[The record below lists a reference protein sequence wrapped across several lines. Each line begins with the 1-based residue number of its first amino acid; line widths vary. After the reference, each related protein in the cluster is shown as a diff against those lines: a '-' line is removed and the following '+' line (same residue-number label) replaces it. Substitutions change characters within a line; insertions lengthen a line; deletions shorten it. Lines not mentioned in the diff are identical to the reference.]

1 MDLAGICIFVRS
13 LELLLTYS
21 ISSQFMGLVVPMV
34 FNHFQSNSI
43 SIWHSSGELRQI
55 CKGKSGRKD
64 FKMVH
69 PFPWGATESRCSSHA
84 HIVQNPWDIRCR
96 VWYLEE
102 YIWWWIRGSW
112 CQIWD
117 PPNFEH
123 QSLDIRLEILYVHP
137 RRPPPL
143 PPHYKGWGQNAK
155 LGPYSAIWG
164 KLGTGVQGICLNPC
178 TKFPPNPTSRKV
190 NT

>member
-1 MDLAGICIFVRS
+1 
-13 LELLLTYS
+13 
-21 ISSQFMGLVVPMV
+21 MGLVVPMV

-102 YIWWWIRGSW
+102 YIWWWIRGSGY
-112 CQIWD
+112 QIWD
-117 PPNFEH
+117 PPYFEH
-123 QSLDIRLEILYVHP
+123 QLLDIRLEILYVHP
-137 RRPPPL
+137 RRPPRPSPAL
-143 PPHYKGWGQNAK
+143 QFQVWRIDLDWSCKYNIKTLIRNSKLWRKAIRAWDFDQLWKFRKLKAAWCQTK
-155 LGPYSAIWG
+155 LG
-164 KLGTGVQGICLNPC
+164 L
-178 TKFPPNPTSRKV
+178 
-190 NT
+190 

>member
-1 MDLAGICIFVRS
+1 
-13 LELLLTYS
+13 
-21 ISSQFMGLVVPMV
+21 MGLVVPMV

-102 YIWWWIRGSW
+102 YIWWWIRGSGY
-112 CQIWD
+112 QIWD
-117 PPNFEH
+117 PPYFDH
-123 QSLDIRLEILYVHP
+123 QLLDIRLEILYVHP
-137 RRPPPL
+137 RRPPPSPMTL
-143 PPHYKGWGQNAK
+143 SLTAK
-155 LGPYSAIWG
+155 KIQFFIWIENSQYS
-164 KLGTGVQGICLNPC
+164 QGSIVSIARRLSWAYELAVLISFWKNQTNQRSNFNPFC
-178 TKFPPNPTSRKV
+178 PGLLEPIQ
-190 NT
+190 